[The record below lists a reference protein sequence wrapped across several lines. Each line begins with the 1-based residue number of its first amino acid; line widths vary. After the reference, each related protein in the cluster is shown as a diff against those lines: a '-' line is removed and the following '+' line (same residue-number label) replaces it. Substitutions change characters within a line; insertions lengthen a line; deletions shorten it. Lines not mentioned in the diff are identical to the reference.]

1 MWERNKRG
9 MISAFNDIRQEEG
22 FRGFYR
28 GILPNFM
35 KVLPA
40 VGISYVV
47 YEQVREKLNA
57 EMS

>member
-1 MWERNKRG
+1 MWERNQRG
-9 MISAFNDIRQEEG
+9 MISAFKDIRREEG
-22 FRGFYR
+22 MRGFYR
-28 GILPNFM
+28 GILPNFL

-47 YEQVREKLNA
+47 YEQVRYTLKA